1 MGEPASLHAYS
12 YIYRCVS
19 PGEIKM
25 PDPNVSLRLPFYL
38 LVLHVLAF
46 FVSNLYVMC
55 LLRRDPMEE
64 EMLSVISHG
73 EVNSHVE
80 VSDSSSIMRVS
91 NKQPRHGGNGS
102 SSKFK
107 GVVPLHNGNWG
118 AQIYSNQQRIW
129 LGTFKSETVAAMSY
143 DSAAV
148 KLRNGDC
155 HRNFPWNTVTAQEP
169 KFQSHYSVETV
180 MNMIRDGSYHSKFMD
195 FLRGSSGKL
204 ELRVDL
210 NPTKAYKKEGL
221 LCKQLFH
228 KELTPSD
235 VGKLNRLVIP
245 KKYALKYFP
254 PISAVEDDGKDDSF
268 SRVNDTELAFYDRS
282 LKQWRFRYCFWASSQ
297 SYVFTRGWNRFVK
310 DKNLKAGDVTAFY
323 TCENQY
329 GEGGEGGSFF
339 MIDVATATTVGE
351 VSNQQSNIELDLQ
364 LHLGKE
370 NLLYGDAQD
379 VESGKVK
386 DGELAVEDLKPV
398 DGRRGFKLFGRL
410 II

>member
-1 MGEPASLHAYS
+1 
-12 YIYRCVS
+12 
-19 PGEIKM
+19 
-25 PDPNVSLRLPFYL
+25 
-38 LVLHVLAF
+38 
-46 FVSNLYVMC
+46 MC

-210 NPTKAYKKEGL
+210 NPTKAYRKEGL
-221 LCKQLFH
+221 LCRQLFH

-323 TCENQY
+323 TCENRDE
-329 GEGGEGGSFF
+329 EGGEGGSFF

-351 VSNQQSNIELDLQ
+351 MSNQQSNIELDLQ